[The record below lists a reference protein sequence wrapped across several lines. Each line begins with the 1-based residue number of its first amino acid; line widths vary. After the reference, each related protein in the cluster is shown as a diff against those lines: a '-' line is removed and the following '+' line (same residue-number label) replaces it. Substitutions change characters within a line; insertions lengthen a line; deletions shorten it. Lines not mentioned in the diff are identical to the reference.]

1 MSYKIVRI
9 LKDENWKEVS
19 YFYFL
24 KCISYNSNVKFEDL
38 KEVFDALKKSES
50 DLKRVLNSRFIKL
63 LK

>member
-24 KCISYNSNVKFEDL
+24 KCISYNSNVKLEDL
-38 KEVFDALKKSES
+38 KEVFDALRNSDSELKK
-50 DLKRVLNSRFIKL
+50 VLNSRYIKL